1 MEPVV
6 SRQVPL
12 KLMPILLEL
21 ADIKDGKTVSSKK
34 ASIFYMN

>member
-21 ADIKDGKTVSSKK
+21 ADIEDGKTVSSRK
-34 ASIFYMN
+34 ASIFYMR